1 MANELLQSLRG
12 VRRNPGFAVLSI
24 VTLALGIGISTAV
37 FSVVNG
43 VLLQP
48 LQFPEP
54 DRIVRVNTRTT
65 DYPNGSKMTGGD
77 FVDVRA
83 ENQVFD
89 AISIYFG
96 GEIGVQLRDRAEFT
110 GIFWVNPE
118 FFTIFGQQPAAFT
131 DSSAVVGEAFAVR
144 NFGNPQ
150 RALGQSIRVENRVY
164 EIASVLKGPRFPA
177 NAQIWLPAPYVPES
191 SNRSSYN
198 FRAVAKLKTGVS
210 IAQAQANLD
219 HIAAQLASAFPKT
232 NQGKTFAPVPLREQL
247 TGSIQST
254 LYLLLGAVL
263 LVLLIACANVS
274 NLLLA
279 RATVRAREIAV
290 RAALGASRSV
300 IVRMLV
306 LESIT
311 LAALGGVL
319 GIVLAYWGTQALL
332 HFAPADLP
340 RANEIH
346 LDYAV
351 LAFAMGLSLLSAM
364 VFGVLP
370 ALHASR
376 VEFSSR
382 GVLRGGSHR
391 LRNCLVVAEIAL
403 SFVLATGAGLFFR
416 SFLALN
422 AVDMGFR
429 QDNILVMYAHAPAKG
444 LTQFVNV
451 AHSFVDKLLPSLA
464 AMPGV
469 NSTAA
474 VMGLPTGQYG
484 SNGSYSVVGKQ
495 TMRDGEKLP
504 ESNWS
509 LTSPNYF
516 AAMHIPLL
524 GGRDFTARD
533 QYGAPGVVII
543 SESAAR
549 QSLQGEDPIGRQ
561 LLCGLD
567 EATMK
572 PMTIVGVVGDVR
584 QSSPGSPPQPTLYMP
599 MEQHP
604 YHSNEL
610 QVIVRTDSAPPT
622 MTSAVRKA
630 AYDLN
635 PEMAVRFTTME
646 EMVSDSIAAPRF
658 RTFLAS
664 TFALL
669 ALLLAMAGIYGVMSY
684 VVTQRTSELGL
695 RMALGAARGDVIGLV
710 LSRAALLAAGG
721 LAIGAGLSLAVSR
734 LVAAMLFGLNAT
746 DPATYAMVLVSVG
759 GIAILAAAGPAW
771 RASRIDPMVA
781 LRQE

>member
-12 VRRNPGFAVLSI
+12 VRRNPGFALLSI

-48 LQFPEP
+48 LQFPQP
-54 DRIVRVNTRTT
+54 DRIVSVNTRTP

-83 ENQVFD
+83 QNQVFD
-89 AISIYFG
+89 AISVYSG
-96 GEIGVQLRDRAEFT
+96 GEMGVQLRDRAEFT

-131 DSSAVVGEAFAVR
+131 DSSAVVGEAFAAR
-144 NFGNPQ
+144 NFGDAQ

-164 EIASVLKGPRFPA
+164 EIASVLKGARFPA
-177 NAQIWLPAPYVPES
+177 NAEIWLPAPYVPRES
-191 SNRSSYN
+191 ATARRIIIARSPSSRRAFRWNRRRRIS
-198 FRAVAKLKTGVS
+198 T
-210 IAQAQANLD
+210 
-219 HIAAQLASAFPKT
+219 ASPRNWPPRFP
-232 NQGKTFAPVPLREQL
+232 NRMQGKTFAPVPLREQL
-247 TGSIQST
+247 TGSVQST

-290 RAALGASRSV
+290 RAALGASRAA

-306 LESIT
+306 IESIT
-311 LAALGGVL
+311 LAALGGLL
-319 GIVLAYWGTQALL
+319 GIVLAAWGTQALL

-351 LAFAMGLSLLSAM
+351 LAFAMGLSLLSAV

-370 ALHASR
+370 AMQASR

-391 LRNCLVVAEIAL
+391 LRNSLVVAEIAL

-429 QDNILVMYAHAPAKG
+429 QDNILVMYAHAPAKD
-444 LTQFVNV
+444 LSQYVNV
-451 AHSFVDKLLPSLA
+451 THSFVDKLLPSLA

-469 NSTAA
+469 QATAA

-484 SNGSYSVVGKQ
+484 SNGSYAVVGKQ
-495 TMRDGEKLP
+495 VLGEGEKLP
-504 ESNWS
+504 ESNWA

-524 GGRDFTARD
+524 GGRDFTPQD
-533 QYGAPGVVII
+533 QYGTPGVVII

-549 QSLQGEDPIGRQ
+549 QSFPGEDPIGRQ
-561 LLCGLD
+561 LMCGLD

-584 QSSPGSPPQPTLYMP
+584 QDSPGS
-599 MEQHP
+599 
-604 YHSNEL
+604 
-610 QVIVRTDSAPPT
+610 
-622 MTSAVRKA
+622 
-630 AYDLN
+630 
-635 PEMAVRFTTME
+635 
-646 EMVSDSIAAPRF
+646 
-658 RTFLAS
+658 
-664 TFALL
+664 
-669 ALLLAMAGIYGVMSY
+669 
-684 VVTQRTSELGL
+684 
-695 RMALGAARGDVIGLV
+695 
-710 LSRAALLAAGG
+710 
-721 LAIGAGLSLAVSR
+721 
-734 LVAAMLFGLNAT
+734 
-746 DPATYAMVLVSVG
+746 
-759 GIAILAAAGPAW
+759 AAAADSLHADGT
-771 RASRIDPMVA
+771 AS
-781 LRQE
+781 LSFE